1 MISYIKGELVYIGEN
16 NIIIDNSGIGYNVF
30 VSSSTVYKLPHINN
44 QIKIF
49 TYMDVKEDSLQLYGF
64 MNMEELNMFNLLI
77 TVSGVGPKGA
87 LGILS
92 SLSPADIILAISCQD
107 KNALSVGKGIGKK
120 TAERII
126 LELKDKI
133 SGFNTSD
140 TGTSIGI
147 DKKLFAENKDEKN
160 DAIAGLVSLGFT
172 RSEAA
177 KAVESVYTADM
188 DSAKIKSSALKLL

>member
-16 NIIIDNSGIGYNVF
+16 SIIIDNNGIGYSIF
-30 VSSSTVYKLPHINN
+30 VSAATVYKLPHIGN
-44 QIKIF
+44 QVKVF

-64 MNMEELNMFNLLI
+64 MSMEEINIFNLLI

-87 LGILS
+87 LAILS
-92 SLSPADIILAISCQD
+92 SLTPKDIVLAVSCQD

-133 SGFNTSD
+133 SGFETAGGGSVEIS
-140 TGTSIGI
+140 TGSVY
-147 DKKLFAENKDEKN
+147 ENKDEKN
-160 DAIAGLVSLGFT
+160 DAIAGLVTLGFT

-177 KAVESVYTADM
+177 KAVESVYKADM
-188 DSAKIKSSALKLL
+188 DSAAIISAALKLL